1 MQTAS
6 PELVQAIAD
15 EARLESL
22 HQKLT
27 FGSVSAGFLWLLF
40 WLPFGPILFIL
51 LTGATAF
58 APYLV
63 LTLYRLGKTGWL
75 IALSILVF
83 LPLGLAVV
91 TGTAHLLS
99 MLPGIGG
106 PGMPL
111 GIGGFVLW
119 IWPIVGFYG
128 CTFILRH
135 SVGIWLEEARWTRKD
150 LEQIEKRSAGSLGSP
165 VRSAGGD
172 GVAGSPP
179 TAS

>member
-6 PELVQAIAD
+6 PDLVQAIAD
-15 EARLESL
+15 ETRLESL

-27 FGSVSAGFLWLLF
+27 LGSVSAGFLWLLF

-63 LTLYRLGKTGWL
+63 LTLFRLGKTGWL
-75 IALSILVF
+75 IALTILVF
-83 LPLGLAVV
+83 LPLFLAVA
-91 TGTAHLLS
+91 TGAVHLLS
-99 MLPGIGG
+99 LLPGIGVRN
-106 PGMPL
+106 MPL
-111 GIGGFVLW
+111 GFGGFVLW

-135 SVGIWLEEARWTRKD
+135 SVGIWLEEARWVRQD
-150 LEQIEKRSAGSLGSP
+150 LEQMARNANGPLANP
-165 VRSAGGD
+165 GGD
-172 GVAGSPP
+172 GTAGASPILP
-179 TAS
+179 